1 MVKKILIP
9 MFVAMFVF
17 SGLFASFAPLVNPY
31 YGGPG
36 DGYAFSESPLAF
48 SESPLGIYYGGSGD
62 GYAFSESPLAFSEP
76 PLEIYYGGL
85 GDGYASLAISGDT
98 PLPVELAS
106 FTVENTITAAIKL
119 LWVTESEVENQGFI
133 VERRVAGPQSTV
145 SLWAEIAH
153 YITHQELRGQGNA
166 TYRTEYRFTD
176 KTVEPGKSYD
186 YRLADVSYKGEK
198 RYHTLMVYG
207 IEVSALPA
215 EFALMPAYPNPF
227 NPVTTISFNIPP
239 EQNTVALL
247 IYDIKGQL
255 LETLVSGELT
265 PGFHTVVWNA
275 SMYSS
280 GMYFVC
286 LKHEQT
292 SMIQKLML
300 LK

>member
-1 MVKKILIP
+1 MVRRTLIP

-17 SGLFASFAPLVNPY
+17 SGLFAVVPY
-31 YGGPG
+31 NG
-36 DGYAFSESPLAF
+36 DS
-48 SESPLGIYYGGSGD
+48 
-62 GYAFSESPLAFSEP
+62 
-76 PLEIYYGGL
+76 

-106 FTVENTITAAIKL
+106 FTVENTNTGAIKL

-133 VERRVAGPQSTV
+133 VERRVARPQSTV
-145 SLWAEIAH
+145 SSWAEIAH

-166 TYRTEYRFTD
+166 TYRTEYCFTD

-186 YRLADVSYKGEK
+186 YRLADVSYVGEK

-239 EQNTVALL
+239 KRNTVALL

-265 PGFHTVVWNA
+265 PGYHTVEWNA

-280 GMYFVC
+280 GMYFVR